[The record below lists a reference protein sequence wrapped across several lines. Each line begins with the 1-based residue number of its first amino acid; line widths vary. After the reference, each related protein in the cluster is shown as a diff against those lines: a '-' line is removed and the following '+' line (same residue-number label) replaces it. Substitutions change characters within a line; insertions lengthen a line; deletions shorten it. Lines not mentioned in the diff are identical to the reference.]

1 MTNIILV
8 LGIVFYVLNKYFCG
22 FLLKN
27 VREGS
32 YDIVS
37 DIGLLIIAFV
47 LVTGC
52 NYLICTINE
61 GEGKLKHIY
70 SSFVYSFAPY
80 IVLMPVIFLLSHV
93 VTYNEVFFVEFATM
107 FMYVWILILVFLSI
121 KEINDYSVKD
131 TVKIIGLTLFTIL
144 IAVLLAFIIYVL
156 WSQVF
161 EFLQAIVGEV
171 VYRIGS

>member
-1 MTNIILV
+1 MI
-8 LGIVFYVLNKYFCG
+8 NKYFCG
-22 FLLKN
+22 FLLKT

-37 DIGLLIIAFV
+37 DVGILVIAFV

-61 GEGKLKHIY
+61 GEGKLRDIY
-70 SSFVYSFAPY
+70 CSFVYSFAPY
-80 IVLMPVIFLLSHV
+80 VVLLPVVFLLSHV
-93 VTYNEVFFVEFATM
+93 VTYNEVFFVEFITLFM
-107 FMYVWILILVFLSI
+107 FVWIVVLIFISI

-131 TVKIIGLTLFTIL
+131 TFKIIGLTLFTTL

-156 WSQVF
+156 WTQVF
-161 EFLQAIVGEV
+161 DFIQSIAGEV

>member
-1 MTNIILV
+1 M
-8 LGIVFYVLNKYFCG
+8 
-22 FLLKN
+22 
-27 VREGS
+27 
-32 YDIVS
+32 
-37 DIGLLIIAFV
+37 
-47 LVTGC
+47 
-52 NYLICTINE
+52 
-61 GEGKLKHIY
+61 
-70 SSFVYSFAPY
+70 
-80 IVLMPVIFLLSHV
+80 
-93 VTYNEVFFVEFATM
+93 
-107 FMYVWILILVFLSI
+107 FLSI

>member
-1 MTNIILV
+1 M
-8 LGIVFYVLNKYFCG
+8 
-22 FLLKN
+22 
-27 VREGS
+27 
-32 YDIVS
+32 
-37 DIGLLIIAFV
+37 
-47 LVTGC
+47 
-52 NYLICTINE
+52 
-61 GEGKLKHIY
+61 
-70 SSFVYSFAPY
+70 
-80 IVLMPVIFLLSHV
+80 LMPVIFLLSHV